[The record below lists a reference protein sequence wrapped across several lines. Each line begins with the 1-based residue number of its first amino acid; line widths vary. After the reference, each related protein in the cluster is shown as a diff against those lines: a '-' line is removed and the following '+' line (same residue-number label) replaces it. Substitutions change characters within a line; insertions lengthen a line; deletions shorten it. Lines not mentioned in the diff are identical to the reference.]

1 MKNFVIIISV
11 CIILVSVGWH
21 YRANII
27 FEIYPLI
34 LEARGY
40 GEKSELSLK
49 EINGCE
55 VGYSDHTEGSY
66 ALEIAVAKGAKI
78 LEFHFTDSREDK
90 YFRDHKVSLTKSEV
104 LELIQK
110 RISIKK

>member
-11 CIILVSVGWH
+11 CIILLSVGWH

-40 GEKSELSLK
+40 GERSELSVK
-49 EINGCE
+49 EIINLVNQGKKISKKE
-55 VGYSDHTEGSY
+55 IYDYENYHTYTWGYPER
-66 ALEIAVAKGAKI
+66 
-78 LEFHFTDSREDK
+78 REYEK
-90 YFRDHKVSLTKSEV
+90 
-104 LELIQK
+104 QN
-110 RISIKK
+110 